1 MDISNDDD
9 FSIFILFFSIGRIQ
23 TLEEKIENTRK
34 LTSERKNVRLSPME
48 KNEDEDSSYGS
59 EEEFDEYIDWRSK
72 RSFK

>member
-1 MDISNDDD
+1 M
-9 FSIFILFFSIGRIQ
+9 L
-23 TLEEKIENTRK
+23 
-34 LTSERKNVRLSPME
+34 